1 MATNF
6 FVCTKN
12 PARRKN
18 YTRAAEKRAYRESGS
33 PAAGFGP
40 ECELRC
46 FICWPASVLDE
57 DSEPRDRDFI
67 ACGITVTYRAFLGS
81 CQTGRVVRVHWLVL
95 SARRSVRTGC
105 CLLLCA
111 ALLIAGCASRPPGN
125 QHDLCEVFRQ
135 HPDWYDA
142 ARESQQNWGVPIH
155 IQMAFVHHESGYRS
169 HAKPPFDWFLF
180 IPLGRPSS
188 AQGFAQIQDPA
199 WDDYRKERGSWFRS
213 RSDIDDALDFVG
225 WYNHRSHELLGIS
238 KWDARNL
245 YLAYHEGH
253 TGYRR
258 GSYRSKRELLRV
270 ADRVDRTAGAYGE
283 QLRRCEQEFRCRKWY
298 QFGPFC
304 NS

>member
-1 MATNF
+1 
-6 FVCTKN
+6 V
-12 PARRKN
+12 
-18 YTRAAEKRAYRESGS
+18 
-33 PAAGFGP
+33 
-40 ECELRC
+40 
-46 FICWPASVLDE
+46 
-57 DSEPRDRDFI
+57 
-67 ACGITVTYRAFLGS
+67 
-81 CQTGRVVRVHWLVL
+81 
-95 SARRSVRTGC
+95 VRTGF

-125 QHDLCEVFRQ
+125 QQDLCEVFRQ

-142 ARESQQNWGVPIH
+142 AMESRENWGVPIH

-180 IPLGRPSS
+180 VPLGRPSS

-225 WYNHRSHELLGIS
+225 WYNNKSHEQLGIS
-238 KWDARNL
+238 KRDAKNL

-270 ADRVDRTAGAYGE
+270 ADRVDRTAGAYGA
-283 QLRRCEQEFRCRKWY
+283 QLHRCEEEFRCRKWY

-304 NS
+304 DA